1 MLSSSSTSASF
12 FWSPT
17 ASAAASLVHF
27 HPQLEWLFLNCCIY
41 PCVPCGHNVYLAQQI
56 GSESVIKCIYTFIF
70 KQLSPIH
77 CSLITKMLLNAR
89 CEGVHELRIIY
100 IHDTTHVLLASDPQ
114 TVAGLCQIN
123 THTRT
128 HTDEYCPFFYKIEAF
143 GPHWY

>member
-12 FWSPT
+12 LWSPT
-17 ASAAASLVHF
+17 ASAATSLVHF
-27 HPQLEWLFLNCCIY
+27 HPESESLFLVGCIY
-41 PCVPCGHNVYLAQQI
+41 PCVPCGHNVYPAQQI
-56 GSESVIKCIYTFIF
+56 GSESVIKCIYTSTFIR
-70 KQLSPIH
+70 LSPIH

-114 TVAGLCQIN
+114 TVAGLCQIH

-128 HTDEYCPFFYKIEAF
+128 HRLILSIFYKIEAF